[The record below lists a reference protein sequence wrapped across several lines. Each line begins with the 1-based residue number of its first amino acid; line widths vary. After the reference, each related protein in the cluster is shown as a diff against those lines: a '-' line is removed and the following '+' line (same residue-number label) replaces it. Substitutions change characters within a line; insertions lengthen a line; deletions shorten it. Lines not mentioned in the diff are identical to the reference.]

1 MSIKLE
7 KITIF
12 LCQINSNFRIHPISF
27 VIFIRIRNHLNINT
41 SRKEG
46 RATILKRTCLT
57 TLTQIKTIHDGHPLS
72 FFRRHSLCNQSEFLS
87 LRTQRVDYAKV
98 IDPSSARVAY
108 CVVLWGDCSL
118 GGTGARNR
126 GCSGVNRLLFGF
138 LDFFLAL
145 RCVSK

>member
-1 MSIKLE
+1 M
-7 KITIF
+7 
-12 LCQINSNFRIHPISF
+12 
-27 VIFIRIRNHLNINT
+27 
-41 SRKEG
+41 
-46 RATILKRTCLT
+46 
-57 TLTQIKTIHDGHPLS
+57 
-72 FFRRHSLCNQSEFLS
+72 
-87 LRTQRVDYAKV
+87 

-145 RCVSK
+145 RCVSKSVVSVSSTALYSARALSYGT